1 MTRPEGSHSVG
12 RTRLEARSSDMR
24 RIVVGISGAS
34 GPHYGVRLVEVLR
47 EHTDHEIHLILSK
60 GARATIEFEMERD
73 PDEVVALAHVVH
85 DERNLAASIAS
96 GTFTTD
102 GMVIA
107 PCSMKTLSAVANS
120 FNDNLIAR
128 AADVCLKER
137 RRLVLVVRETP
148 LHLGHLR
155 LMEQVTQTGGVV
167 LPPVTAFY
175 HRPRT
180 VEDLIDHTVVKVLD
194 QFGIHLDLIQRWTG
208 PSSAPAE
215 LARESRQRFPGFE
228 PGG

>member
-1 MTRPEGSHSVG
+1 MSPDHP
-12 RTRLEARSSDMR
+12 R

-60 GARATIEFEMERD
+60 GARATIELEMGRD
-73 PDEVVALAHVVH
+73 PEEVVALAHVVH

-96 GTFTTD
+96 GTFVTD
-102 GMVIA
+102 GMVVA

-137 RRLVLVVRETP
+137 RPLVLLVRETP
-148 LHLGHLR
+148 LHAGHLR
-155 LMEQVTQTGGVV
+155 LMQDVTAAGGVV
-167 LPPVTAFY
+167 LPPVPAFY
-175 HRPRT
+175 HAPQT
-180 VEDLIDHTVVKVLD
+180 IEDLIDHAVVKALD
-194 QFGIHLDLIQRWTG
+194 QLGLHLDLIDRWTG
-208 PSSAPAE
+208 PPA
-215 LARESRQRFPGFE
+215 R
-228 PGG
+228 